1 MTSIVRSSLGCGTVS
16 FVFERCIKNVINDLI
31 DVIFVCKGFEVLSN
45 VLKEVISE
53 SIDKNVTNAMNDQRR
68 TRNCKRH

>member
-16 FVFERCIKNVINDLI
+16 FVFEKIYKNVINDLI
-31 DVIFVCKGFEVLSN
+31 DIVFVCKGFEVHST

-53 SIDKNVTNAMNDQRR
+53 SIDKM
-68 TRNCKRH
+68 

>member
-16 FVFERCIKNVINDLI
+16 FVFERCIKIIINDLI
-31 DVIFVCKGFEVLSN
+31 DVIFVPKGFEVLSY

-53 SIDKNVTNAMNDQRR
+53 SIDKM
-68 TRNCKRH
+68 

>member
-1 MTSIVRSSLGCGTVS
+1 M
-16 FVFERCIKNVINDLI
+16 FEKIYKNVINDLI
-31 DVIFVCKGFEVLSN
+31 DIVFVCKGFEVLSN

>member
-1 MTSIVRSSLGCGTVS
+1 MNICSIIARMWNCKFVLKD
-16 FVFERCIKNVINDLI
+16 VFENIPNDLI
-31 DVIFVCKGFEVLSN
+31 DTVFVCKGFEVLSN

>member
-31 DVIFVCKGFEVLSN
+31 DVIFVPKGFEVLSY
-45 VLKEVISE
+45 VLKEVIFQKVL
-53 SIDKNVTNAMNDQRR
+53 KNVTNA
-68 TRNCKRH
+68 K

>member
-1 MTSIVRSSLGCGTVS
+1 MMSIVRSSLGCGTVS

-31 DVIFVCKGFEVLSN
+31 DVIFVPKGFEVLTK

>member
-1 MTSIVRSSLGCGTVS
+1 M
-16 FVFERCIKNVINDLI
+16 FEKIYKNVINDLI
-31 DVIFVCKGFEVLSN
+31 DIVFVYKGFEVLSN